1 MSVPKN
7 DQSGE
12 DFQLL
17 QAAMTEV
24 ERYRSMDRL
33 IPSIHNVVT
42 VASLEVSY
50 LIISAY
56 EMETNLGYQFHVM
69 LAMANLIPSDPK
81 IFLLSTREGN
91 ATQVRLAGFDGLFL
105 TKWYMPKIMNYIFA
119 VIANDSSRAIRRHVA
134 RNVCE
139 SLALLAHIGDIKGPT
154 KESESLLI
162 EEDGTAPDK
171 MKESKKSETEQ
182 MIRALRKD
190 REVGKSE
197 ILRRCV
203 MPVIL

>member
-1 MSVPKN
+1 
-7 DQSGE
+7 
-12 DFQLL
+12 
-17 QAAMTEV
+17 
-24 ERYRSMDRL
+24 
-33 IPSIHNVVT
+33 
-42 VASLEVSY
+42 
-50 LIISAY
+50 
-56 EMETNLGYQFHVM
+56 
-69 LAMANLIPSDPK
+69 MANLIPSDPK

-171 MKESKKSETEQ
+171 AKESKKSETEQ